1 MNFFYKGKGIRQDKY
16 FLNFRLDICITNLNQ
31 MEDFFRT
38 TKHMKDRENKIPVH
52 PVRQNPNKWQLTV
65 C

>member
-1 MNFFYKGKGIRQDKY
+1 
-16 FLNFRLDICITNLNQ
+16 